1 MLTEQEISV
10 LRQIREGR
18 HPENADHATAAVEK
32 GYVAHTDGK
41 FHLTEHG
48 ENELRVLPNYGE
60 ALVDILIPG
69 AGTEQAVEAAVAA
82 EAKRDRH
89 VEGDDEK

>member
-18 HPENADHATAAVEK
+18 HPEHAEHATAAVEK

-48 ENELRVLPNYGE
+48 ENELRLLPNYGE

-69 AGTEQAVEAAVAA
+69 AGTDQAVEAAVEA
-82 EAKRDRH
+82 ESKRDRH
-89 VEGDDEK
+89 VEGDDK